1 MKVRKLLV
9 MMLALL
15 SVTAV
20 QAQRFTDKL
29 DRGVVAVNTTGGVFV
44 SWRIQAEEY
53 YGVKYNL
60 YRGDT
65 KIAENL
71 TVSNYKDAGGSAS
84 STYSVAAVVN
94 GIEQGKSKPVA
105 TWGTDYLEI
114 APKHPKEIKST
125 LRPNDATV
133 ADVDGDG
140 IVEIIMKYDNLS
152 ESSQGYP
159 KYGPA
164 FDGVDSHE
172 YTIFEVMKLD
182 GTVLWWINCGP
193 NMGDFQNNE
202 QNIAA
207 YDWDMDGKAECIM
220 RAADGTTIHMADGT
234 TYTVGNAN
242 ANVRGATGGG
252 ANWFVITNN
261 EYLLYMNGETGKP
274 YQCLPY
280 PLKLLES
287 DESDVNKAWGDG
299 YGHRAS
305 KHFFGAPYLDGRKP
319 YIFLG
324 RGIYTRHK
332 FITYEVDTL
341 THELKEKWRWYNKT
355 NGPWKGQG
363 YHNYAIADVDWDG
376 RDEICFGSMVIDD
389 NGYGLSTTGYGHGD
403 AQHHSDFNPYVH
415 GHEIFAC
422 LEESPVYGNNY
433 RDATTSKVYYKFTAT
448 SDDGRCIMGN
458 FNNSVPGC
466 FGSSGGDW
474 ATPVSSITNSKLS
487 DYGTNG
493 MAQNFNC
500 YWDGDLCEETF
511 NGTGGD
517 YNAANNDNY
526 PGGIYKYGQGK
537 IKEFTGT
544 FTNNW
549 TKATPCFM
557 GDFLGDWR
565 HEFIVRTANNNIRI
579 YTTTYETPWRVYSMW
594 YDHQQRNATVWQMN
608 GYNQPPHT
616 SYFLGELEG
625 ITTPPPALTMT
636 DRTEVANG
644 KTISHNGKTVITC
657 ETNDMTVAVE
667 DGATPYIYIDNAP
680 SWVQGSAPSECTTK
694 DTPISYTYYTHTLTG
709 GAFAGDMRLVKQGD
723 GILTLPNVTQTYT
736 GPTEVW
742 AGTLNFD
749 GTLQNSRLWLNRF
762 GELNTDGGTF
772 AKGIQADYASVIR
785 PGGKEAKASSIT
797 TDSLILNMGAIVE
810 LDIYSDGFAADQ
822 INANV
827 LTIEKKN
834 WEYGPE
840 YSTPVFRVNAHAAA
854 GKEAI
859 ADGKYV
865 LGTVK
870 KVVGNLSDIVV
881 DNLSNQKAELSLE
894 GDKLCMTITNFEGIP
909 MTWNGDKSSNWNLDK
924 EANFIK
930 NDGGDE
936 TNFFTG
942 SQVTFSDAAANFNV
956 NIDGKV
962 SPREVIFD
970 NTKQYT
976 VSGDSIV
983 GLPEFLKRNTGS
995 VYLNNLNRVGNTT
1008 ISGGRVYVSALANSI
1023 GTDVGSLG
1031 DIKKTIT
1038 LTTQGGLGVT
1048 ESLTNEQTIYC
1059 GQGGGVI
1066 DVASGKTLTQNALI
1080 GMRNSGT
1087 LTKNGAGTLLLGA
1100 NISATSITVNGGT
1113 LTSNFGTS
1121 YSNKVTLNSGT
1132 GISGYGM
1139 RSAAL
1144 NVVGTNVTWTLPSNN
1159 YTDVNCALSGSGTVT
1174 IVPTNTVNRVRITGN
1189 WSAFTGTVKYTN
1201 TSIIMP
1207 IKTNLNLSNGTL
1219 DLAASTKVA
1228 AVGNTVTIG
1237 KLVGSGMLQQPIA
1250 DFNSQSAPSGSNTW
1264 RIGNSSEALG
1274 DFTFE
1279 GYLYDAAG
1287 SNKSNFEKIGS
1298 CTMTITKAWEN
1309 SGTVK
1314 ITEGE
1319 LRFAQG
1325 ITLGTGALTVAEGA
1339 VLSGS
1344 LSNTKTAAKKKPI
1357 TNSSLT
1363 VAGTLWPSYIENSVA
1378 NSYFTIGTKPTTF
1391 QSTGVLKVGLKSCS
1405 GSSSVSNTCL
1415 LGDGTSSTVTFAD
1428 GATIEAYIGDDF
1440 KLSTTTEEKTD
1451 SFKVLLDIPN
1461 IVVNGKL
1468 NYVLPA
1474 LPAHYYWKN
1483 LYDDTLFAKTGCLY
1497 VGYLALPGDV
1507 NGDGKVTMA
1516 DANMTVNATLKGAAN
1531 IPGFSIVHAD
1541 VDGDGVITMQDAYE
1555 IVNIILGKR

>member
-114 APKHPKEIKST
+114 TPKHPKEIKST

-152 ESSQGYP
+152 ESSQSYP

-220 RAADGTTIHMADGT
+220 RAADGTVVHMADGT
-234 TYTVGNAN
+234 TYTVGNAD
-242 ANVRGATGGG
+242 ANVRSATGGG
-252 ANWFVITNN
+252 TNWFVITNN
-261 EYLLYMNGETGKP
+261 EYLLYMNGATGKP

-280 PLKLLES
+280 PLKLLE
-287 DESDVNKAWGDG
+287 DNETDVNKAWGDG

-341 THELKEKWRWYNKT
+341 THELKENWRWYNNS

-363 YHNYAIADVDWDG
+363 YHNYAVADVDWDG
-376 RDEICFGSMVIDD
+376 RDEIVFGSMVIDD
-389 NGYGLSTTGYGHGD
+389 NGKGLSTTGYGHGD

-415 GHEIFAC
+415 GHESFAC
-422 LEESPVYGNNY
+422 LEESPVFGNNY

-448 SDDGRCIMGN
+448 KDDGRCIMGN
-458 FNNSVPGC
+458 FSNSVPGS

-511 NGTGGD
+511 NGTGSP
-517 YNAANNDNY
+517 NY
-526 PGGIYKYGQGK
+526 DDHPGAIYKYGQGLM
-537 IKEFTGT
+537 KEFTGT

-565 HEFIVRTANNNIRI
+565 HEFIVRTADNNIRI

-644 KTISHNGKTVITC
+644 KTISHSGKTVITC

-854 GKEAI
+854 GEESI

-930 NDGGDE
+930 NDGGDA

-942 SQVTFSDAAANFNV
+942 SQVTFNDAAANFNV

-1008 ISGGRVYVSALANSI
+1008 ISGGCVYVSALANGI

-1087 LTKNGAGTLLLGA
+1087 LTKNGGGTLLLGA
-1100 NISATSITVNGGT
+1100 NVTATSIIVNGGT
-1113 LTSNFGTS
+1113 LTSNFGTP
-1121 YSNKVTLNSGT
+1121 YSNKVTLNNGT
-1132 GISGYGM
+1132 GVSGIGM

-1144 NVVGTNVTWTLPSNN
+1144 NVVGTNVTWTLPSNY

-1201 TSIIMP
+1201 TSIVMP

-1237 KLVGSGMLQQPIA
+1237 KLVGSGMLQQPIT

-1264 RIGNSSEALG
+1264 RVGNSSEALG
-1274 DFTFE
+1274 DFTFD

-1298 CTMTITKAWEN
+1298 CTMNITKAWEN

-1378 NSYFTIGTKPTTF
+1378 YSYFTIGTKPTTF

-1461 IVVNGKL
+1461 IIVNGKL

>member
-1 MKVRKLLV
+1 

-71 TVSNYKDAGGSAS
+71 TVSNYKDVGGSAS

-94 GIEQGKSKPVA
+94 GIEQGKSEPVA

-114 APKHPKEIKST
+114 TPKHPKEIKST

-152 ESSQGYP
+152 ESSQSYP
-159 KYGPA
+159 KYGPTI
-164 FDGVDSHE
+164 DGVETHE

-234 TYTVGNAN
+234 TYTVGNAD

-252 ANWFVITNN
+252 TNWFVITNN
-261 EYLLYMNGETGKP
+261 EYLLYMNGATGKP

-341 THELKEKWRWYNKT
+341 THELKENWRWYNNT

-363 YHNYAIADVDWDG
+363 YHNYAVADVDWDG
-376 RDEICFGSMVIDD
+376 RDEICFGGMVIDD
-389 NGYGLSTTGYGHGD
+389 NGYGLSTAGFGHGD
-403 AQHHSDFNPYVH
+403 AQHHGDFNPYIH
-415 GHEIFAC
+415 GHEGWFCNEDAP
-422 LEESPVYGNNY
+422 SNHY
-433 RDATTSKVYYKFTAT
+433 RDMTTAKLYYRLAGGG
-448 SDDGRCIMGN
+448 DDGRCIAGN
-458 FNNSVPGC
+458 FCNTIPGALA
-466 FGSSGGDW
+466 SSGNDW
-474 ATPVSSITNSKLS
+474 QVPTSLVANRHAEGFT
-487 DYGTNG
+487 TNG

-511 NGTGGD
+511 NSIGT
-517 YNAANNDNY
+517 NNDDK
-526 PGGIYKYGQGK
+526 PGGVYKYSTGL
-537 IKEFTGT
+537 IKELEGSIA
-544 FTNNW
+544 NNW
-549 TKATPCFM
+549 TKGTPCFM

-565 HEFIVRTANNNIRI
+565 HEFIMRTADNKIRI

-772 AKGIQADYASVIR
+772 AKSIQADYASVIR

-827 LTIEKKN
+827 LTIEKKS

-854 GKEAI
+854 GEEAI

-865 LGTVK
+865 LGTVT

-909 MTWNGDKSSNWNLDK
+909 MTWMGDKSSNWNLDN

-936 TNFFTG
+936 TKFFTG
-942 SQVTFSDAAANFNV
+942 SQVTFNDVATNFNV

-1008 ISGGRVYVSALANSI
+1008 ISGGSVYVSALAYSI

-1031 DIKKTIT
+1031 DIDKTIT
-1038 LTTQGGLGVT
+1038 LTGNGTLGISNSITNGQKIICANDNGVINTPSGVT
-1048 ESLTNEQTIYC
+1048 LTQVANIATSKNGALTKTGDGTLITSGALTPSGITLNGGTFTHNGTAYTKTVTLAGNVNISGTGFNSSTFAVADGAKAVFTAINRTTASNTIT
-1059 GQGGGVI
+1059 GGGQITVYSAAEKGTNYYATRTPLQLKLSNFTGTL
-1066 DVASGKTLTQNALI
+1066 VADAVYSADGRFTFDTSTGSDKFTLNIPANRYVQNSGKTMRI
-1080 GMRNSGT
+1080 GQLAGTGT
-1087 LTKNGAGTLLLGA
+1087 L
-1100 NISATSITVNGGT
+1100 GGT
-1113 LTSNFGTS
+1113 CSFTQSGGTAVNTWNVGNDNDFTFGGSVVDNANFT
-1121 YSNKVTLNSGT
+1121 K
-1132 GISGYGM
+1132 M
-1139 RSAAL
+1139 
-1144 NVVGTNVTWTLPSNN
+1144 
-1159 YTDVNCALSGSGTVT
+1159 GSGTMT
-1174 IVPTNTVNRVRITGN
+1174 ASAAWSTTG
-1189 WSAFTGTVKYTN
+1189 SVKV
-1201 TSIIMP
+1201 S
-1207 IKTNLNLSNGTL
+1207 
-1219 DLAASTKVA
+1219 
-1228 AVGNTVTIG
+1228 
-1237 KLVGSGMLQQPIA
+1237 
-1250 DFNSQSAPSGSNTW
+1250 
-1264 RIGNSSEALG
+1264 
-1274 DFTFE
+1274 
-1279 GYLYDAAG
+1279 
-1287 SNKSNFEKIGS
+1287 
-1298 CTMTITKAWEN
+1298 
-1309 SGTVK
+1309 
-1314 ITEGE
+1314 EGE
-1319 LRFAQG
+1319 LRFNSG
-1325 ITLGTGALTVAEGA
+1325 VTLGTGVLTVAEGA
-1339 VLSGS
+1339 TLAGLSKPIIGQAR
-1344 LSNTKTAAKKKPI
+1344 KTPI
-1357 TNSSLT
+1357 TNSSIT
-1363 VAGTLWPSYIENSVA
+1363 INGTLWPSSSASSVDYSFLSVGSKTV
-1378 NSYFTIGTKPTTF
+1378 NIS
-1391 QSTGVLKVGLKSCS
+1391 STGLLKVGLRECS
-1405 GSSSVSNTCL
+1405 TTSVNNTCL
-1415 LGDGTSSTVTFAD
+1415 VGDGSSATVNFAD
-1428 GATIEAYIGDDF
+1428 GATIEAYVNSSF
-1440 KLSTTTEEKTD
+1440 APTATEEKAD
-1451 SFKVLLDIPN
+1451 SFKVLVDIPN
-1461 IVVNGKL
+1461 INVTGTL
-1468 NYVLPA
+1468 NYNLPA

-1483 LYDDTLFAKTGCLY
+1483 LYDSSLFAKTGCLY
-1497 VGYLALPGDV
+1497 IGYLALPGDAD
-1507 NGDGKVTMA
+1507 GDGKVTMA